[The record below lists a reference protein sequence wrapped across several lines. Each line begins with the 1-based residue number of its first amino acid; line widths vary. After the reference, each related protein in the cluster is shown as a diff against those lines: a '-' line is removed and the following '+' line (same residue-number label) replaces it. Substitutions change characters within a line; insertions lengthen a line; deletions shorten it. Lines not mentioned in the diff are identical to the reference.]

1 MRGLLRTATGPEWTA
16 LFSIP
21 SLVSFVG
28 ILSRDIW
35 VIWGSVKGFIASGLA
50 EGEELDRILERLTA
64 TSCQLWVAYSEKEI
78 IAACVTELPTIANR
92 KVCNVIS
99 CGGTRMD
106 EWLGLSLPVIEAW
119 AKHNGCTAMR
129 FPEIRPGWQRVLKD
143 YQLKKILL
151 EKAL

>member
-1 MRGLLRTATGPEWTA
+1 MAEFT
-16 LFSIP
+16 
-21 SLVSFVG
+21 G
-28 ILSRDIW
+28 ILSRDVW
-35 VIWGSVKGFIASGLA
+35 VIWGSVKGFIQDGLA
-50 EGEELDRILERLTA
+50 EGESLDTILERLTA
-64 TSCQLWVAYSEKEI
+64 TSCQLWVSYDEAEI
-78 IAACVTELPTIANR
+78 IAACVTELPTIADR

-99 CGGTRMD
+99 VGGTRLK

>member
-1 MRGLLRTATGPEWTA
+1 MRP
-16 LFSIP
+16 
-21 SLVSFVG
+21 LVSFVG
-28 ILSRDIW
+28 ILSKDVW
-35 VIWGSVKGFIASGLA
+35 VIWGSVKGFIQDGLA
-50 EGEELDRILERLTA
+50 EGESLDTILERLTA

-78 IAACVTELPTIANR
+78 VAACVTELPTIANR

-106 EWLGLSLPVIEAW
+106 EWLHISLPVIENW
-119 AKHNGCTAMR
+119 ARANNCTAMR

-143 YQLKKILL
+143 YHLTKITL

>member
-1 MRGLLRTATGPEWTA
+1 MAEFT
-16 LFSIP
+16 
-21 SLVSFVG
+21 G
-28 ILSRDIW
+28 ILSRDVW
-35 VIWGSVKGFIASGLA
+35 VIWGSVKGFIQDGLA
-50 EGEELDRILERLTA
+50 EGESLDTILERLTA
-64 TSCQLWVAYSEKEI
+64 TSCQLWVAFDDELI
-78 IAACVTELPTIANR
+78 IAACVTELPTIGTR

>member
-1 MRGLLRTATGPEWTA
+1 MPTRHS
-16 LFSIP
+16 SIP
-21 SLVSFVG
+21 SLVEFTG
-28 ILSRDIW
+28 IPSRDIW
-35 VIWGSVKGFIASGLA
+35 VIWGSVKGFIQDGLA
-50 EGEELDRILERLTA
+50 EGESLDTILERLTA

-78 IAACVTELPTIANR
+78 IAACVTELPTIGAR

-119 AKHNGCTAMR
+119 AKSNGCTAMR

-143 YQLKKILL
+143 YHLTKITM
-151 EKAL
+151 EKGL

>member
-1 MRGLLRTATGPEWTA
+1 MSVA
-16 LFSIP
+16 S
-21 SLVSFVG
+21 VSFTGVQ
-28 ILSRDIW
+28 SRDIW
-35 VIWGSVKGFIASGLA
+35 AVWGSVKGFIQDGLA
-50 EGEELDRILERLTA
+50 EGESLDHILERLTA
-64 TSCQLWVAYSEKEI
+64 TSCQLWVAFDDELI
-78 IAACVTELPTIANR
+78 IAACVTELPTIGTR

-119 AKHNGCTAMR
+119 AKSNGCTAMR

-143 YQLKKILL
+143 YHLTKINM

>member
-1 MRGLLRTATGPEWTA
+1 MSPVSVNFTG
-16 LFSIP
+16 
-21 SLVSFVG
+21 VQ
-28 ILSRDIW
+28 SRDVW
-35 VIWGSVKGFIASGLA
+35 AVWGSVKGFIQDGLA
-50 EGEELDRILERLTA
+50 EGESLDTILERLTA

-78 IAACVTELPTIANR
+78 IAACVTELPTIADR

-106 EWLGLSLPVIEAW
+106 EWLDISLPVIENW
-119 AKHNGCTAMR
+119 ARANSCTAMR

>member
-1 MRGLLRTATGPEWTA
+1 MAEFT
-16 LFSIP
+16 
-21 SLVSFVG
+21 G
-28 ILSRDIW
+28 ILSRDVW
-35 VIWGSVKGFIASGLA
+35 VIWGSVKGFIQDGLA
-50 EGEELDRILERLTA
+50 EGESLDTILERLTA
-64 TSCQLWVAYSEKEI
+64 TSCQLWVAFDDELI
-78 IAACVTELPTIANR
+78 IAACVTELPTIGTR

-119 AKHNGCTAMR
+119 AKQYDCTAMR

>member
-1 MRGLLRTATGPEWTA
+1 MQ
-16 LFSIP
+16 S
-21 SLVSFVG
+21 SVSFVG
-28 ILSRDIW
+28 ILSKDVW
-35 VIWGSVKGFIASGLA
+35 VIWGSVKGFIQDGLA
-50 EGEELDRILERLTA
+50 EGESLDTILERLTA

-119 AKHNGCTAMR
+119 AKSNGCTAMR
-129 FPEIRPGWQRVLKD
+129 VPEIRPGWRRVLKD
-143 YQLKKILL
+143 YHLTRINL
-151 EKAL
+151 ERPL

>member
-1 MRGLLRTATGPEWTA
+1 MQSSVR
-16 LFSIP
+16 
-21 SLVSFVG
+21 FVG
-28 ILSRDIW
+28 ILSKDIW
-35 VIWGSVKGFIASGLA
+35 VIWGSVKGFIQDGLA
-50 EGEELDRILERLTA
+50 EGESLDTILERLTA
-64 TSCQLWVAYSEKEI
+64 TSCQLWVAYDADQI
-78 IAACVTELPTIANR
+78 IAACVTELPTIGTR

>member
-1 MRGLLRTATGPEWTA
+1 MPMPTRHSST
-16 LFSIP
+16 P
-21 SLVSFVG
+21 SLVEFTG
-28 ILSRDIW
+28 ILSKDVW
-35 VIWGSVKGFIASGLA
+35 VIWGSVKGFIQDGLA
-50 EGEELDRILERLTA
+50 EGESLDTILERLTA

-119 AKHNGCTAMR
+119 AKSNGCTAMR
-129 FPEIRPGWQRVLKD
+129 FPEIRPGWKRILKD